1 MGAVQD
7 KFTSNANYTRRMN
20 EVEYENQRALQKL
33 ELEKIANKNENERER
48 EKLEMQKQK
57 AKADFELK
65 RAELLVAFQTDVR
78 KIEAELIKTRM
89 VTQSSLFEKFIDFMK
104 ETLTTNDALILQQ
117 TKLYELAGRS
127 ENKADFFIAKA
138 EKVDILSAKQLIDI
152 GAEKV
157 KDLNLESSK
166 EMQYLESKLEH
177 VLEIPYTTSNLG
189 IAQH

>member
-1 MGAVQD
+1 MD
-7 KFTSNANYTRRMN
+7 
-20 EVEYENQRALQKL
+20 
-33 ELEKIANKNENERER
+33 
-48 EKLEMQKQK
+48 
-57 AKADFELK
+57 
-65 RAELLVAFQTDVR
+65 QTLR
-78 KIEAELIKTRM
+78 
-89 VTQSSLFEKFIDFMK
+89 
-104 ETLTTNDALILQQ
+104 TNDALISQQ
-117 TKLYELAGRS
+117 TKLYEIASRS

-177 VLEIPYTTSNLG
+177 VLVIPHTTSNLE